1 MMLSCHWQIAV
12 EEVILVGGV
21 FDHDGFGGVK
31 LEAGGGVLL
40 DEQRFD
46 HI

>member
-1 MMLSCHWQIAV
+1 MMLSCYWEVAV
-12 EEVILVGGV
+12 EEVVLVGV

-31 LEAGGGVLL
+31 LEAGRGVLL

>member
-12 EEVILVGGV
+12 EEVHLVGV
-21 FDHDGFGGVK
+21 FDHDGFGRVK